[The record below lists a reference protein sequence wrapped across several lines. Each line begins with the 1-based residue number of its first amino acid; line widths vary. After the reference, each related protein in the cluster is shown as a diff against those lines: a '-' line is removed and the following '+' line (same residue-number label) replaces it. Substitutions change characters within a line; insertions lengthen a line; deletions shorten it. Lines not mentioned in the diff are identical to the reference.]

1 MAFGKHQNS
10 EPAIVRMLD
19 TGESINVNGF
29 TEQTL
34 SFRYK
39 KTPPKRGF
47 CFLQNKAC
55 GLEIHTAH
63 TTHAA
68 AVTAAAM

>member
-10 EPAIVRMLD
+10 EPAIVRMPA
-19 TGESINVNGF
+19 TGMSINVNVFPEKHCPLDIKNPAEAGF
-29 TEQTL
+29 L
-34 SFRYK
+34 
-39 KTPPKRGF
+39 
-47 CFLQNKAC
+47 FLQNDAC

-68 AVTAAAM
+68 AVSAAAM